1 MCPTYYYKV
10 AWAAERRGFVPVRIG
25 AQLALA
31 GAWAMGWWQG
41 GASALPIG
49 FFAKPL
55 HQPRLAN
62 LSGSE
67 KNTKSRP

>member
-31 GAWAMGWWQG
+31 GAWQG
-41 GASALPIG
+41 GAMGPTD
-49 FFAKPL
+49 
-55 HQPRLAN
+55 N
-62 LSGSE
+62 
-67 KNTKSRP
+67 